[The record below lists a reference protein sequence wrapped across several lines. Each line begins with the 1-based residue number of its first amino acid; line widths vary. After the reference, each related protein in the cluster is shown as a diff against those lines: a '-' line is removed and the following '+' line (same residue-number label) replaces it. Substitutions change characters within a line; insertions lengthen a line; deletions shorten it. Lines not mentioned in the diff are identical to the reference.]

1 MLHMPGRLAILL
13 SHYQSDSN
21 MPKSQYPQINVR
33 VDGDFL
39 KRVDAWR
46 RDQPDLPNRPEAIR
60 RLVDDALA
68 SKTKPRRG
76 TPA

>member
-1 MLHMPGRLAILL
+1 MLGWLAILL
-13 SHYQSDSN
+13 PHSQSGSN

-60 RLVDDALA
+60 RLVELALA
-68 SKTKPRRG
+68 AKTKPRRG